1 MSSSNQP
8 TELENITS
16 GGSTRKTHHNMFSGL
31 RLILDLAGIKDRYL
45 IAGSAT
51 AAVIISVTA
60 FMLKGYLF
68 DMNNLDS
75 LGYLGVFV
83 FTFLG
88 AATIFLPSGGSAVVI
103 LAGAVLNP
111 LVVGLLAGTAA
122 VLGELTGYAIGYESG
137 AFLDRRTKL
146 FAKAKRW
153 VEKRG
158 SLTIFLLSVIP
169 NPIFDAAGLAAG
181 AIKFP
186 LGKFIVFAWLG
197 KTIQAIAGAL
207 IGAIGS
213 DWLIGLVE
221 RIVG

>member
-1 MSSSNQP
+1 MSSFNQP
-8 TELENITS
+8 TELENITCE
-16 GGSTRKTHHNMFSGL
+16 GPTRNTHPNMFSGL
-31 RLILDLAGIKDRYL
+31 RLILDRAGIKDRYL
-45 IAGSAT
+45 LAGSVTVAML
-51 AAVIISVTA
+51 ISITA
-60 FMLKGYLF
+60 FVLKGYLF
-68 DMNNLDS
+68 DMNHLDS

-111 LVVGLLAGTAA
+111 FLVGLLAGTAA
-122 VLGELTGYAIGYESG
+122 VLGELTGYAIGYEGG

-146 FAKAKRW
+146 FAKAKSW

-158 SLTIFLLSVIP
+158 SLTIFLLSLIP

-186 LGKFIVFAWLG
+186 LGKFIIFAWLG
-197 KTIQAIAGAL
+197 KTI
-207 IGAIGS
+207 
-213 DWLIGLVE
+213 
-221 RIVG
+221 